1 MKGSSCFYIQME
13 QTLQVDQLIYQHS
26 QPITLESGVVLPSF
40 HLQYTTYG
48 KLNENKDNVVWV
60 FHALTASSEAADWWP
75 GLVGEGKIF
84 DPENH
89 FIICVNM
96 PGSHYG
102 STCPL
107 DTNPD
112 KGEPYY
118 HDFPLFT
125 LRDMVQTYQE
135 LRAHLGIDKIWL
147 GIGGSMGGMQ
157 LLEWAIMEPERFEN
171 IIPIGTNAKHSPWG
185 IALNASQRMAIESD
199 CSWKT
204 KSHEAGHNGMKV
216 ARSIAL
222 LSYRDYTAYNKTQQ
236 GFSPD
241 TIDKN
246 VDEQIF
252 RAETYQRYQGEK
264 LARRFNAFSYYALSR
279 SMDSHDVGRDRG
291 SVEQALS
298 LVQAKTLIIG
308 IFTDILFPPD
318 EQLFLAKHIRDA
330 EVHIINS
337 MYGHDGFLL
346 EFEAIDKLITRFLT
360 PKF

>member
-1 MKGSSCFYIQME
+1 ME
-13 QTLQVDQLIYQHS
+13 EIKQVDQLTYQHNKS
-26 QPITLESGVVLPSF
+26 FTLESGLQLPAF

-48 KLNENKDNVVWV
+48 QLNAAKDNVVWV

-75 GLVGEGKIF
+75 GLIGDQKIF
-84 DPENH
+84 DPKKH

-102 STCPL
+102 SLNPL
-107 DTNPD
+107 DENPLT
-112 KGEPYY
+112 GEPYY

-125 LRDMVQTYQE
+125 LRDMTRSYQH
-135 LRAHLGIDKIWL
+135 LKNHLGIEKIWL

-157 LLEWAIMEPERFEN
+157 LLEWAIMEPELFEN

-185 IALNASQRMAIESD
+185 IALNTSQRMAIESD
-199 CSWKT
+199 TTWKE
-204 KSHEAGHNGMKV
+204 KQPEAGHAGMKV

-222 LSYRDYTAYNKTQQ
+222 LSYRDYNAYNLTQQ
-236 GFSPD
+236 GFTEDSKD
-241 TIDKN
+241 QSIDRQ
-246 VDEQIF
+246 VF

-279 SMDSHDVGRDRG
+279 SMDSHDVGRSRG
-291 SVEQALS
+291 SLEQALGIIRANA
-298 LVQAKTLIIG
+298 LVIG

-318 EQLFLAKHIRDA
+318 EQIFIASHIKDA

-337 MYGHDGFLL
+337 LYGHDGFLL
-346 EFEAIDKLITRFLT
+346 EFDTIEKFISNFLN
-360 PKF
+360 

>member
-1 MKGSSCFYIQME
+1 ME
-13 QTLQVDQLIYQHS
+13 QLIYQHN
-26 QPITLESGVVLPSF
+26 QPITLESGIELPAF

-48 KLNENKDNVVWV
+48 TLNKAKDNVVWV
-60 FHALTASSEAADWWP
+60 FHALTASSEAEEWWS
-75 GLVGEGKIF
+75 GLVGEDKIF
-84 DPENH
+84 TPKEH

-102 STCPL
+102 SLNPL
-107 DTNPD
+107 DLNPNSN
-112 KGEPYY
+112 EPYY

-125 LRDMVQTYQE
+125 LRDMVKTYQH
-135 LRAHLGIDKIWL
+135 LKQHLGLNKIWL

-157 LLEWAIMEPERFEN
+157 LLEWAISEPDLFEN

-199 CSWKT
+199 CSWTGKQPD
-204 KSHEAGHNGMKV
+204 AGYKGMQV

-236 GFSPD
+236 GFSSD
-241 TIDKN
+241 TIEKPIDQQ
-246 VDEQIF
+246 VF

-264 LARRFNAFSYYALSR
+264 LAKRFNAFSYYALSR
-279 SMDSHDVGRDRG
+279 SMDSHDVGRNRG
-291 SVEQALS
+291 SIEEALG
-298 LVQAKTLIIG
+298 LIQAKSLIIG

-318 EQLFLAKHIRDA
+318 EQLYLAKHIKDA

-346 EFEAIDKLITRFLT
+346 EFETIEKLIAHFLT
-360 PKF
+360 QKI

>member
-1 MKGSSCFYIQME
+1 M
-13 QTLQVDQLIYQHS
+13 DQLIYKHKE
-26 QPITLESGVVLPSF
+26 PITLESGITLPEF

-48 KLNENKDNVVWV
+48 TLNAAKNNVIWV

-75 GLVGEGKIF
+75 GLVGTGKIF
-84 DPENH
+84 DPKDY

-102 STCPL
+102 SISPL
-107 DTNPD
+107 DNNP
-112 KGEPYY
+112 KTGSPYY

-125 LRDMVQTYQE
+125 LRDMISTYQH
-135 LRAHLGIDKIWL
+135 LSAYLGIEKIWL

-157 LLEWAIMEPERFEN
+157 LLEWAIAEPERFEN

-199 CSWKT
+199 RSWNEKN
-204 KSHEAGHNGMKV
+204 ELAGYTGMQV

-222 LSYRDYTAYNKTQQ
+222 LSYRDYTAYNHTQQ
-236 GFSPD
+236 GFSPE
-241 TIDKN
+241 TEDKP
-246 VDEQIF
+246 VDQQIF

-264 LARRFNAFSYYALSR
+264 LAKRFNAFSYYALSR
-279 SMDSHDVGRDRG
+279 SMDSHNVGRGRG
-291 SVEQALS
+291 SVEEALG
-298 LVQAKTLIIG
+298 LIKAKTLIIG

-318 EQLFLAKHIRDA
+318 EQLYLSKHINEA

-346 EFEAIDKLITRFLT
+346 EFETIEKLIARFLT
-360 PKF
+360 PKN

>member
-1 MKGSSCFYIQME
+1 ME
-13 QTLQVDQLIYQHS
+13 QNKQVDQSIYQHKAS
-26 QPITLESGVVLPSF
+26 IFLESGYELPAF
-40 HLQYTTYG
+40 HLHYTTYG
-48 KLNENKDNVVWV
+48 TLNAAKDNVIWV
-60 FHALTASSEAADWWP
+60 FHALTASSEAAEWWP
-75 GLVGEGKIF
+75 GLIGDQKIF
-84 DPENH
+84 DPAKY

-102 STCPL
+102 SLNPL
-107 DTNPD
+107 DINPAT
-112 KGEPYY
+112 GAPYY
-118 HDFPLFT
+118 KDFPLFT
-125 LRDMVQTYQE
+125 IRDMIATYRQ
-135 LRAHLGIDKIWL
+135 LKNALGIEKIWL

-157 LLEWAIMEPERFEN
+157 LLEWAIMEPEVFEN

-185 IALNASQRMAIESD
+185 VALNASQRMAIESD
-199 CSWKT
+199 ATWGEQ
-204 KSHEAGHNGMKV
+204 HAQAGYEGMKV

-222 LSYRDYTAYNKTQQ
+222 LSYRDYNAYNLTQQ

-241 TIDKN
+241 TLDKG
-246 VDEQIF
+246 VDQQVF

-291 SVEQALS
+291 SLELALGRIQANA
-298 LVQAKTLIIG
+298 LVIG

-318 EQLFLAKHIRDA
+318 EQIFIASHIKDA

-346 EFEAIDKLITRFLT
+346 EFDTIEQFIAHFLKL
-360 PKF
+360 KN

>member
-1 MKGSSCFYIQME
+1 ME
-13 QTLQVDQLIYQHS
+13 QTIQVDQLIYQHS
-26 QPITLESGVVLPSF
+26 EPITLESGVELPGF

-48 KLNENKDNVVWV
+48 TLNEAKNNVVWV

-75 GLVGEGKIF
+75 GLIGDNKVF
-84 DPENH
+84 DPKDY
-89 FIICVNM
+89 FIICANM

-102 STCPL
+102 SSYPL
-107 DTNPD
+107 DTDPRT
-112 KGEPYY
+112 GSPYY
-118 HDFPLFT
+118 HEFPLFT
-125 LRDMVQTYQE
+125 LRDMITTYQH

-157 LLEWAIMEPERFEN
+157 LLEWAIMEPQRFEN

-199 CSWKT
+199 CTWATNSPD
-204 KSHEAGHNGMKV
+204 AGYNGMKV

-222 LSYRDYTAYNKTQQ
+222 LSYRDYTAYHKTQQ

-241 TIDKN
+241 TADKT
-246 VDEQIF
+246 VDQQLF

-264 LARRFNAFSYYALSR
+264 LAKRFNAFSYYALSR
-279 SMDSHDVGRDRG
+279 SMDSHDVGRNRG
-291 SVEQALS
+291 SVQQALG
-298 LVQAKTLIIG
+298 LIQARTLIIG

-318 EQLFLAKHIRDA
+318 EQLFLSEHIKDA

-346 EFEAIDKLITRFLT
+346 EFDAIGKLIARFLT